1 MPIEDKNH
9 RVKDHPK
16 ISHSLSPK
24 YHIICCQFVTL
35 HLIQRFYIIDL
46 QWYGLHITSYRQ
58 TPNPEIEQPSPPRRS
73 LYKPHPL
80 VQGTENTSTAK
91 AFLVASKSLRV
102 ENWRFSITGLEAKRF
117 QINMSVMHTT
127 ICRTALRQTANA
139 ICTHKFKMIFPIFQE
154 NP

>member
-24 YHIICCQFVTL
+24 YHIICCQSVTL

-58 TPNPEIEQPSPPRRS
+58 TPNPEIEQPPPRRS
-73 LYKPHPL
+73 LYKPPPL
-80 VQGTENTSTAK
+80 VQ
-91 AFLVASKSLRV
+91 RV
-102 ENWRFSITGLEAKRF
+102 GEYKHSEGVSGCLKIP
-117 QINMSVMHTT
+117 QS
-127 ICRTALRQTANA
+127 
-139 ICTHKFKMIFPIFQE
+139 
-154 NP
+154 